1 MSRSF
6 KNRKDPNAVHI
17 TWCGKSNK
25 KDKRIANR
33 KFRRKE
39 NVETRQS
46 MINQEDMFNTKDL
59 KDVSNTYD
67 FSSDGLAHYFN
78 FKDWEVEDKHRFK
91 NK

>member
-1 MSRSF
+1 
-6 KNRKDPNAVHI
+6 
-17 TWCGKSNK
+17 
-25 KDKRIANR
+25 
-33 KFRRKE
+33 
-39 NVETRQS
+39 

-59 KDVSNTYD
+59 KDVSNTYN